1 MEDKKDIKGYS
12 LFMAKNISIM
22 LLTIALILIEIKLLF
37 WELGFALALAAI
49 VAFFLSKTKEGND
62 KKVTF
67 YRLDQIREAFMIF
80 SKD

>member
-37 WELGFALALAAI
+37 WEPGLALALGI
-49 VAFFLSKTKEGND
+49 LIAFFLTETKEGND

-67 YRLDQIREAFMIF
+67 YRLEQIREAFMIF